1 MIKTKINLNYFLECD
16 RIALGKKAKK
26 PSIFGDEIWKF
37 QICMRKLNYYK
48 NHRGGY

>member
-1 MIKTKINLNYFLECD
+1 MIKTKINLKYFLECD
-16 RIALGKKAKK
+16 RIALGEKAKK

-48 NHRGGY
+48 NHWGGY